1 MSAKI
6 LTKFAL
12 TTTTGLLV
20 GGPVAGVAYFLL
32 SSTTSGYG
40 KAVNPRLIMAKA
52 SGTNSELS
60 FSYDSF
66 FRGGQEVGKPVAFK
80 DTKISFNGYQLKV
93 GDILCSPSQNG
104 KFFILEEIVGRGSP
118 LPSTYR
124 IKGYSDSFTTTRCN
138 WYDFPAEIRDTRD
151 ESKTIELK
159 GFGGT
164 RWRNGW
170 YSAGIDTIFVSSCF
184 FELTKNQSQS
194 NFKFDISWDK
204 CKLKEYG
211 NYAWNII
218 QKTQLSAEYEVK

>member
-104 KFFILEEIVGRGSP
+104 KFFILEEIVGRGSQA
-118 LPSTYR
+118 PSTYR
-124 IKGYSDSFTTTRCN
+124 IQGYPATYKTTNCN
-138 WYDFPAEIRDTRD
+138 WHSFPEEIKRTKD

-159 GFGGT
+159 GFGGMS
-164 RWRNGW
+164 RRSHG

-184 FELTKNQSQS
+184 FELTKNQQQVNS
-194 NFKFDISWDK
+194 KMGISWDK
-204 CKLKEYG
+204 CKSKEYG

-218 QKTQLSAEYEVK
+218 QKTQLSAEYEIK